1 MLTLALDTSGEICSV
16 ALFDSDRERIT
27 YAFRHERHLSERLPA
42 IIEFVLRDGRTTL
55 QEVEAFAVGLG
66 PGSFTGVR
74 IGVTMAKGFAWALGK
89 PLVGVSSLDA
99 VALPFRGLPETVI
112 AAVTPTRRTEVVAA
126 IYSGDGTTPIAE
138 PAVVPNA
145 GVVDVARAHFPDQRV
160 LICGEAAD
168 LVLAATPAE
177 QTGANREARYAYP
190 SAADVARLAA
200 LRLSCGD
207 SDNTETL
214 VPLYV
219 TPDPGRV
226 NAQG

>member
-16 ALFDSDRERIT
+16 ALFDGDRERIT
-27 YAFRHERHLSERLPA
+27 YTFRHERHLSERLPT
-42 IIEFVLRDGRTTL
+42 IIEFVLSDGRTTL

-99 VALPFRGLPETVI
+99 VALPFRGLPDTVI

-126 IYSGDGTTPIAE
+126 FYSGNWAIPIAE
-138 PAVVPNA
+138 P
-145 GVVDVARAHFPDQRV
+145 GVVANADVAQAAANHFPNRRI

-168 LVLAATPAE
+168 MVLSAVPENVTSP
-177 QTGANREARYAYP
+177 RIEARYAYP
-190 SAADVARLAA
+190 SAAAIARLAA
-200 LRLSCGD
+200 LRLSHGE

-219 TPDPGRV
+219 TPTPVG
-226 NAQG
+226 

>member
-16 ALFDSDRERIT
+16 ALFEGDRERIT
-27 YAFRHERHLSERLPA
+27 YTFRHERHLSERLPA
-42 IIEFVLRDGRTTL
+42 IIEFVLSDGRTGL
-55 QEVEAFAVGLG
+55 QDVEAFAVGLG

-99 VALPFRGLPETVI
+99 VALPFRSLPDTVI

-126 IYSGDGTTPIAE
+126 FYSGDWTAPIVE
-138 PAVVPNA
+138 PAVVANA
-145 GVVDVARAHFPDQRV
+145 DVVAAAAIHFPGQRI

-168 LVLAATPAE
+168 LVLSTISE
-177 QTGANREARYAYP
+177 DSNNLRIEARFTYP
-190 SAADVARLAA
+190 SAAAIARLAS
-200 LRLSCGD
+200 LRLSRGE
-207 SDNTETL
+207 SDNAETL

-219 TPDPGRV
+219 TPTPVG
-226 NAQG
+226 

>member
-16 ALFDSDRERIT
+16 ALFDGDLERVT
-27 YAFRHERHLSERLPA
+27 YTFRHERHLSERLPA
-42 IIEFVLRDGRTTL
+42 IIEFVLADGRTTL
-55 QEVEAFAVGLG
+55 QDIEAFAVGLG

-74 IGVTMAKGFAWALGK
+74 IGVTMAKGFAWVLGK

-99 VALPFRGLPETVI
+99 VALPFRGLPDTVI

-126 IYSGDGTTPIAE
+126 FYSGDWAAPITE
-138 PAVVPNA
+138 PAVVANA
-145 GVVDVARAHFPDQRV
+145 DVVASAANHFPNQRI

-168 LVLAATPAE
+168 LVLSATSEDVTNPLI
-177 QTGANREARYAYP
+177 QARYSYP
-190 SAADVARLAA
+190 SAAAIARLAA
-200 LRLSCGD
+200 LRLSRGD

-219 TPDPGRV
+219 TPTPVG
-226 NAQG
+226 